1 MAIKDIALSAK
12 TNLVSVL
19 EDIGECHTSFYP
31 QNMEALNQSTGYIFY
46 RTKLNGYQ
54 GNTEKV
60 RLIDTRDRAQ
70 VFLNGNHIVT
80 QYQEEIG
87 DDIQVNFTSEESQLD
102 ILVENMGRVN
112 YGHKLTAPSQH
123 KGIGRG
129 VMLDLHF
136 VNQWETYPLSM
147 NSIKTVSYTHL
158 RAHET

>member
-1 MAIKDIALSAK
+1 M
-12 TNLVSVL
+12 
-19 EDIGECHTSFYP
+19 
-31 QNMEALNQSTGYIFY
+31 
-46 RTKLNGYQ
+46 
-54 GNTEKV
+54 

-147 NSIKTVSYTHL
+147 NSIKNLKYSSPWREGVPSFYEFKFHCLNPEDTYMDMSGFGKELPSLTAIILVDFGILDQHCHFIFL
-158 RAHET
+158 GE